1 MPIVAVFKK
10 LLKEV
15 TWERVI
21 NKVFYT
27 GRLRPEVQPL
37 TVPFFIPF
45 LKRYP
50 FRVPFTDKLYP
61 ISCPPFNCCK
71 CNVLNMKKT
80 TERFLDLYTTGADYQ
95 STDIKGIC

>member
-37 TVPFFIPF
+37 TVPFYIPF
-45 LKRYP
+45 LKRYL
-50 FRVPFTDKLYP
+50 FVFLLLT
-61 ISCPPFNCCK
+61 NCTPSV
-71 CNVLNMKKT
+71 VLLLTAVNAM
-80 TERFLDLYTTGADYQ
+80 F
-95 STDIKGIC
+95 